1 METTPSANFISRLA
15 SNFPRRFEQIKELA
29 IPIVPTTRSFLE
41 RLRNLE
47 KIDFRIH
54 YFDLPHSQRDL
65 RCQLAVQKLLDANQG
80 NQGTLKH
87 IKIEFRDPGPT
98 ETGDVIILPKM
109 TNLESLSMEI
119 CELFLHTFRNPVLK

>member
-1 METTPSANFISRLA
+1 M
-15 SNFPRRFEQIKELA
+15 
-29 IPIVPTTRSFLE
+29 
-41 RLRNLE
+41 E